1 MAFCKH
7 PTYVRKA
14 RKGYQ
19 LQRGVPKDIQFIVGK
34 SVWVESG
41 GSTYREAHRRSPG
54 FVARTDQEIALARGE
69 LRLSADELIDRVP
82 KEYDLRDPE
91 VRELLEEGASAAV
104 ELELLTP
111 QQEARYLR
119 VLRGEE
125 APRAHL
131 SADELIKKAIDLKS
145 PAQRTIE
152 CWQAAMKDFL
162 SFASVVHPTAATR
175 QQAIAYRSH
184 LLEKLQPST
193 AKTRLAYLGGL
204 WSVLH
209 EIRPDHPHL
218 FEGLNKRIKV
228 ERKRKVTLEIPDPD
242 AWSGSQINLDIFR
255 ILYFTG
261 ARLSEIVGLRA
272 EDILQDRILIRPSE
286 LRSLKTASSE
296 REIPIHTRLKET
308 VSRYRSE
315 SGYLWLSKYSEGQ
328 RRWGLNLSMPARKM
342 FSASPKALR
351 HRAATAVRTGGMN
364 EAVVVALLGHTP
376 NAISM
381 EYGTVPWNELRRAV
395 ELL

>member
-1 MAFCKH
+1 VAFRKH

-19 LQRGVPKDIQFIVGK
+19 LQRGVPKDIQAAIGK

-41 GSTYREAHRRSPG
+41 GSTYREAHRRSPA
-54 FVARTDQEIALARGE
+54 FVARTDREIALARGE
-69 LRLSADELIDRVP
+69 LSLSAEEQIDLVP
-82 KEYDLRDPE
+82 EQFELRDPE
-91 VRELLEEGASAAV
+91 VLDLLEEGASAAV
-104 ELELLTP
+104 LEQLLTP
-111 QQEARYLR
+111 QQEERYLR
-119 VLRGEE
+119 VLRGQE
-125 APRAHL
+125 APRKHM

-162 SFASVVHPTAATR
+162 SFAAVVYPTAATR
-175 QQAIAYRSH
+175 KQAIAYRSH

-228 ERKRKVTLEIPDPD
+228 ERRKKSQLSIPDPD
-242 AWSGSQINLDIFR
+242 KWSGSQVNLDIFR

-261 ARLSEIVGLRA
+261 ARLSEVVGLRS
-272 EDILQDRILIRPSE
+272 EDLMDDRILIRPSE
-286 LRSLKTASSE
+286 LRSLKTPSSE

-308 VSRYRSE
+308 VSRYRYK
-315 SGYLWLSKYSEGQ
+315 SGYLWPSKYSEGQ
-328 RRWGLNLSMPARKM
+328 RRWGLNLSKPAREM
-342 FSASPKALR
+342 FGSSPKALR